1 MRGIAGLVVKV
12 GRIGSDSLGRYEERA
27 GYNLENRTARLEH
40 DSEWCCNDE
49 DEKQKTP
56 DIIVRWWY
64 IVECEKRSKSCWRED
79 QSQWSAMRTASMKNS
94 ASGTNLLISSPT
106 SESVVMLI
114 RIIPSSAGCTRGG
127 LACHGTTR
135 MWLGISLTLLDNP
148 SAAHPQPVS
157 CSTPQPHHHLLM
169 RRPAQENF
177 Y

>member
-1 MRGIAGLVVKV
+1 MLEV
-12 GRIGSDSLGRYEERA
+12 GPISSDSLGRYVVR
-27 GYNLENRTARLEH
+27 GLDTTLRTGTGRLEH
-40 DSEWCCNDE
+40 DPKWCYNDE
-49 DEKQKTP
+49 VEKQKIL

-64 IVECEKRSKSCWRED
+64 MVEREKRSKSRWRGD
-79 QSQWSAMRTASMKNS
+79 QAQWSAMRTAAMKNVS
-94 ASGTNLLISSPT
+94 KRHQSTHLKPN

-135 MWLGISLTLLDNP
+135 MWLGMSLTLLDCQ

-169 RRPAQENF
+169 CRPAQENF